1 MTMLLNIGSTIQDDK
16 SNKYILDDIIGQ
28 GGFGYVYKA
37 HRIGDNSIFAVKTTF
52 PSFGDSSSANAFKNE
67 IQSAAK
73 VRGENVIS
81 YEYVHDGETF
91 LDFPPY
97 IIMEYANGGT
107 LRSTLEEL
115 IKNHTM
121 LENAVLIDFFKQ
133 LASGMEDIN
142 RVLVHRDVKPD
153 NILKCG
159 STWKISD
166 FGLAKIAVEGTR
178 SMTFKGAGTPLYMAP
193 EAWDFSKNTIQMDIY
208 SMGIIFYQLATLHY
222 PYNPSPQSNEEC
234 REAHMYRAITRVDQ
248 FNSALPQSLIS
259 LINRMLM
266 KKANQRFASWGEI
279 LQLLDQQTEPV
290 TAVDQIV
297 QSAIAYKNAED
308 VSLQNEESA
317 IRQKQKKKS
326 DFCKLVLSQAENE
339 IISLLQ
345 EFAEKYNAQYAG
357 CEKIVLS
364 KEKYSDERFAWEMR
378 ISQTKAITIEMEAIL
393 KENFRRNLPPD
404 PFADL
409 YDEPYALHRP
419 PRTENYI
426 PQYRQKNILAWGKVS
441 NQKNLGFNIL
451 LIECDD
457 LYGDW
462 LIMQNK
468 NNLSLLAAGKERK
481 EPFAFELQE
490 LPKEIINVQAL
501 HSYRS
506 EFESFNSDAFVKL
519 INQLAFAL

>member
-1 MTMLLNIGSTIQDDK
+1 MLLNIGSIIQDDK
-16 SNKYILDDIIGQ
+16 GSKYILDDIIGQ

-52 PSFGDSSSANAFKNE
+52 PSFGDPSSANAFKNE
-67 IQSAAK
+67 IRSAAK
-73 VRGENVIS
+73 IRGENVIR

-91 LDFPPY
+91 PGLPPY
-97 IIMEYANGGT
+97 IIMEYADGGT
-107 LRSTLEEL
+107 LRSALERLSQSNKTVE
-115 IKNHTM
+115 TS
-121 LENAVLIDFFKQ
+121 VLVDCFKQ
-133 LASGMEDIN
+133 LAHGMDEVN
-142 RVLVHRDVKPD
+142 QALVHRDIKPD
-153 NILKCG
+153 NILICG
-159 STWKISD
+159 NALKVSD

-178 SMTFKGAGTPLYMAP
+178 TMTFKGAGTPLYMAP

-222 PYNPSPQSNEEC
+222 PYNPFPQSNDEC
-234 REAHMYRAITRVDQ
+234 RDAHMYRAITRVDQ

-266 KKANQRFASWGEI
+266 KKASQRFSSWVEI
-279 LQLLDQQTEPV
+279 LHLLDQQTEPV

-308 VSLQNEESA
+308 VSLQNQESA
-317 IRQKQKKKS
+317 IQQKQKKKS
-326 DFCKLVLSQAENE
+326 DFCKLVLSQVENE
-339 IISLLQ
+339 IISLLE

-357 CEKIVLS
+357 REKIVLS
-364 KEKYSDERFAWEMR
+364 KKKYSDERFAWEMR
-378 ISQTKAITIEMEAIL
+378 ISQTKAITVEMEAIL

-409 YDEPYALHRP
+409 YDEPYALHRTL
-419 PRTENYI
+419 RTENYI

-441 NQKNLGFNIL
+441 NPKNLGFNIL

-462 LIMQNK
+462 MIMQNK
-468 NNLSLLAAGKERK
+468 NNLSLLSAGKERK

-506 EFESFNSDAFVKL
+506 EFESFSSECFVKL
-519 INQLAFAL
+519 INQLAFVL

>member
-1 MTMLLNIGSTIQDDK
+1 MLLNIGSIIQDDK
-16 SNKYILDDIIGQ
+16 SNKYILDDVIGQ

-37 HRIGDNSIFAVKTTF
+37 HRINDNSIFAVKTTF
-52 PSFGDSSSANAFKNE
+52 PSFGDSSSADAFRNE
-67 IQSAAK
+67 IRSAARI
-73 VRGENVIS
+73 RGKNVIR

-91 LDFPPY
+91 PGLPPY
-97 IIMEYANGGT
+97 IIMEYADGGT
-107 LRSTLEEL
+107 LRSVLMQL
-115 IKNHTM
+115 SQNHKMVET
-121 LENAVLIDFFKQ
+121 AVLIDCFKQ
-133 LASGMEDIN
+133 LALGMDEVD
-142 RVLVHRDVKPD
+142 RTLVHRDIKPD
-153 NILKCG
+153 NILICG
-159 STWKISD
+159 NTWKVSD
-166 FGLAKIAVEGTR
+166 FGLAKIATEGTR
-178 SMTFKGAGTPLYMAP
+178 TMTFKGAGTPLYMAP

-222 PYNPSPQSNEEC
+222 PYNPFPQSNEEC
-234 REAHMYRAITRVDQ
+234 RDAHMYRAITRIEQ

-266 KKANQRFASWGEI
+266 KKANQRFDNWGEI
-279 LQLLDQQTEPV
+279 LQLLDQQTGPV

-308 VSLQNEESA
+308 ISRQNEESA

-339 IISLLQ
+339 VISLLE

-364 KEKYSDERFAWEMR
+364 KEKYSDERFTWEMR
-378 ISQTKAITIEMEAIL
+378 ISQTKVITIEMEAIL

-409 YDEPYALHRP
+409 YDEPYAFHRT

-441 NQKNLGFNIL
+441 NQNNLGFNIL

-468 NNLSLLAAGKERK
+468 NNLSLLVAGKERK

-490 LPKEIINVQAL
+490 LPKEIINVQAT

-506 EFESFNSDAFVKL
+506 NFESFSIDSFVKL